1 MLWQWPLSQVPYNRG
16 KTQGASTGG
25 ETASDPKPSRE
36 AGSELW
42 EGQDS
47 LWEACSL
54 PHHCGGDAGTE
65 AWWAAPSSWGAITA
79 LQSLKTSCILRK
91 ASHFWGLA
99 VFPLSHKHTH
109 LATQIVTLISWCLLW
124 SDAAGTYIYI
134 YTFRATSQIPA
145 ITRILAHLRLK
156 IPHTL
161 VKVSSQNTTQHVQK

>member
-1 MLWQWPLSQVPYNRG
+1 MLLLSWACALAMTISHVPYNSG
-16 KTQGASTGG
+16 KIQGASTGG
-25 ETASDPKPSRE
+25 ETPSDPTPSRE

-54 PHHCGGDAGTE
+54 PHHHGRDAGTE
-65 AWWAAPSSWGAITA
+65 AWGAITA
-79 LQSLKTSCILRK
+79 LQSLKTSRILRK
-91 ASHFWGLA
+91 ASHFLGLA
-99 VFPLSHKHTH
+99 VFPLSQKHTH

-124 SDAAGTYIYI
+124 SGAAGTYIYI
-134 YTFRATSQIPA
+134 YTFRATTQIPA

-161 VKVSSQNTTQHVQK
+161 VKVSSQNTTQHIQK